1 MKPCSP
7 LKSTWG
13 ISTICDIKLDLFYVL
28 LFLLLTCFFT
38 TGTQGST
45 SQQTSSKADLIQ
57 KFPINA
63 YMFRIFLP
71 FTTNAATFE
80 AKILFFLR
88 QERERGR

>member
-57 KFPINA
+57 TFPLNA
-63 YMFRIFLP
+63 Y
-71 FTTNAATFE
+71 
-80 AKILFFLR
+80 
-88 QERERGR
+88 G

>member
-45 SQQTSSKADLIQ
+45 RRQASSKVDFKLLIG
-57 KFPINA
+57 FFYA
-63 YMFRIFLP
+63 FL
-71 FTTNAATFE
+71 NLGLLENFE
-80 AKILFFLR
+80 GK
-88 QERERGR
+88 

>member
-45 SQQTSSKADLIQ
+45 SQQASSKADLIQ
-57 KFPINA
+57 KFPLNA
-63 YMFRIFLP
+63 YVQNFYP
-71 FTTNAATFE
+71 FTTNAAT
-80 AKILFFLR
+80 
-88 QERERGR
+88 

>member
-57 KFPINA
+57 KFPLNA
-63 YMFRIFLP
+63 YVQNFLP
-71 FTTNAATFE
+71 FATNAATFE
-80 AKILFFLR
+80 AKILFFSR
-88 QERERGR
+88 HEMERGI